1 MNCYQLSWVISPKSV
16 DESDMEIVIS
26 IVVIAV
32 MVWLSVVALK
42 WLFIGMK
49 KALGF
54 IGPYI
59 AGAVPASLAYL
70 VTHGLFGVGL
80 AEASITSFL
89 TAVIAG
95 TVVGNM

>member
-1 MNCYQLSWVISPKSV
+1 MDLVIG
-16 DESDMEIVIS
+16 
-26 IVVIAV
+26 IVVMAV
-32 MVWLSVVALK
+32 MVWLSIVALK

-59 AGAVPASLAYL
+59 AAAIPASLAYL
-70 VTHGLFGVGL
+70 ITHGLFGVGL

-95 TVVGNM
+95 TVVGNL